1 MRVYETPRCVARP
14 LSTLLAGALVALLC
28 APGAF
33 AVQPPWLRAKPVPAE
48 RGDAPAVLAQWRAAD
63 NRADC
68 APLMFNSVRLQREV
82 PVARGA
88 YFGGGWGV
96 AYDTPTIRSA
106 FGIAGAGVV
115 AEDADLRTWKRSI
128 RWSDGSGVAYGL
140 VGHQGPG
147 YLAYLHV
154 AGQKCLYNVWSNL
167 GRVHLR
173 SLLRQLRLVDTAP
186 TRSRS

>member
-14 LSTLLAGALVALLC
+14 LSPLLAGALVALLC

-82 PVARGA
+82 PDARGA

-154 AGQKCLYNVWSNL
+154 AGQTCLYNVWSNL
-167 GRVHLR
+167 GRAHLR

-186 TRSRS
+186 RRSRS